1 MHALWMRLRLLAR
14 MNWMLN
20 VSALALLGVGFL
32 FVYSAAFLRDATGQ
46 RVLLYQQQ
54 IRWSILGGAAYF
66 GLALSDYRR
75 FRSVTWWGYIVTL
88 ILLLMVLF
96 FGIRIGGARR
106 WLALPGMT
114 GMTFQPAELAKV
126 VVVFGVAQFL
136 GRAGPLRAPALLA
149 AVTAIALPPIG
160 LIVAQPDIGTAAAI
174 LPVVWG
180 MLFAAGLPLRWV
192 LAPAAAGL
200 LAAAMIVGAL
210 ILPERWG
217 ADPETSARIA
227 SLTGMR
233 EYQRERILVF
243 VYPDRDPM
251 NRGWSK
257 RQSQIAI
264 GSGGLTGKGF
274 LQGTQNILGF
284 LPRTVAPTDFIFSV
298 IAEETGFRGAVTVLG
313 LFSLMLYSIGRA
325 ALRARDKFG
334 RLLCVGALLTLFVH
348 IYINIGMTIGVM
360 PVTGLPLPMISY
372 GGSFMVGTMALLGL
386 VQSVYIRR
394 IRFPSAESRTL

>member
-1 MHALWMRLRLLAR
+1 
-14 MNWMLN
+14 MLN
-20 VSALALLGVGFL
+20 VSALLLLGIGFL
-32 FVYSAAFLRDATGQ
+32 FVYSAAFLRHDSAQ
-46 RVLLYQQQ
+46 PVLLYQQQ
-54 IRWSILGGAAYF
+54 IRWSILGSVAYF
-66 GLALSDYRR
+66 GLALCDYRR
-75 FRSVTWWGYIVTL
+75 FRSVTWWCYIVTL
-88 ILLLMVLF
+88 ILLLMVLV

-106 WLALPGMT
+106 WLALPGVA
-114 GMTFQPAELAKV
+114 GMTFQPAELAKFAV
-126 VVVFGVAQFL
+126 VLGVAQFL
-136 GRAGPLRAPALLA
+136 GRAGPLRTATLLA
-149 AVTAIALPPIG
+149 GVAAITVLPVVLIAV
-160 LIVAQPDIGTAAAI
+160 QPDIGTAAVI

-200 LAAAMIVGAL
+200 LVLSMIFGAL

-217 ADPETSARIA
+217 ADPETSQRIA
-227 SLTGMR
+227 EMTGMR

-264 GSGGLTGKGF
+264 GSGGIAGKGF
-274 LQGTQNILGF
+274 LEGTQNILGF

-298 IAEETGFRGAVTVLG
+298 IAEETGFRGAATVLG
-313 LFSLMLYSIGRA
+313 LFLLMLYSIGRA

-334 RLLCVGALLTLFVH
+334 RLLCAGVLLMLFTH

-394 IRFPSAESRTL
+394 IRFPSADAHPVLGDS